1 MAYDDAGGQL
11 SQTTSNLFD
20 GAGRTES
27 RTWYEQ
33 DASRDW
39 WHEPQGVCP

>member
-11 SQTTSNLFD
+11 SQTTSSLFD
-20 GAGRTES
+20 SAGRSES

-33 DASRDW
+33 PL
-39 WHEPQGVCP
+39 E